1 MDANMDPEAR
11 EIFRD
16 SLLPRLAKVVPCL
29 IVISPN
35 KDIVPQHAT
44 VFTVVKDKGVS
55 KLVEGL
61 S

>member
-1 MDANMDPEAR
+1 
-11 EIFRD
+11 
-16 SLLPRLAKVVPCL
+16 L

-55 KLVEGL
+55 KLVEGFV
-61 S
+61 